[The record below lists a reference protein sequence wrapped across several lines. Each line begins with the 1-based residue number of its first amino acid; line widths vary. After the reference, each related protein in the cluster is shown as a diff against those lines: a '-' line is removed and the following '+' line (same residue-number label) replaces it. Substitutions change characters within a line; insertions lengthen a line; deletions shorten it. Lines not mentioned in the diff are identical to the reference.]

1 MTIIDCVCVCVCVCV
16 CMHTSIEAKKSEIFL
31 SLSIS
36 ADGMVVFSD
45 RLEMIKNLIESLF
58 MLERMKTK
66 IEEDSKHPSV

>member
-1 MTIIDCVCVCVCVCV
+1 VCVCVGVCGCVCA
-16 CMHTSIEAKKSEIFL
+16 HTSIEAKKSEIFL

-36 ADGMVVFSD
+36 ASGTVLFSD